1 MIPSPPNN
9 IAHCRWFLV
18 SASILVLAVSAFGC
32 DRAVDWSNA
41 TLTES
46 SRADTS
52 CVDEIS
58 EAVAQI
64 YSDSGLL
71 DVEMDDDDIDT
82 LVNQGTVDEQ
92 VVLYGGDEI
101 RHWSIAALDE
111 GADCAV
117 YNYGVTGIDL
127 QTNELDEAMTPRTV
141 DGSGKDEAL
150 VPLRQCHCD

>member
-1 MIPSPPNN
+1 
-9 IAHCRWFLV
+9 
-18 SASILVLAVSAFGC
+18 
-32 DRAVDWSNA
+32 
-41 TLTES
+41 LTES
-46 SRADTS
+46 SRADSS

-58 EAVAQI
+58 EAVEQI
-64 YSDSGLL
+64 YSNSGLL

-127 QTNELDEAMTPRTV
+127 QTNETDEAMTPRTV

-150 VPLRQCHCD
+150 VPLRQCQCD